1 MTRRQISAAIQ
12 KALLGG
18 KYAASFTKKSGC
30 FRIMFDYYVNE
41 ENGNPKRTCG
51 ILMMFPDQVKDD
63 TIVVS
68 TDVIR
73 LPQEMDPDDIWDRM
87 VKMNAQDKNI
97 GIRYEVP
104 FLYHEGSGINRAELV
119 IKEFRA
125 ISEDNV
131 IKSLPIVIEDVL
143 NATGMFKERFFHG
156 N

>member
-18 KYAASFTKKSGC
+18 KYAATFTKKSGC
-30 FRIMFDYYVNE
+30 FRILFDYYDNE
-41 ENGNPKRTCG
+41 EDSYPKRTCG

-73 LPQEMDPDDIWDRM
+73 LPQEVDPDDIWERI
-87 VKMNAQDKNI
+87 VEMNAHDKI
-97 GIRYEVP
+97 TGVRYEVP
-104 FLYHEGSGINRAELV
+104 FLYHASSGINRALLV
-119 IKEFRA
+119 IKEFQA

-143 NATGMFKERFFHG
+143 NATGKFKEQFFHG